1 MVAQRRPAAPTV
13 EAAQLIYDDPQP
25 IRLPADWELT
35 DERFLEIGLLNPDQ
49 LFERTADGRLQQMT
63 WPDGLSGHA
72 TSVIHAFV
80 TFWALSAG
88 GAARG
93 PDGGYFLS
101 DGLARAPDISWV
113 DAEQIAARGGL
124 RGQFYLAPRF
134 AVEVLSPS
142 QTVRAQQAKMRG
154 WMEHGV
160 RLGWLVDPYG
170 GRVWVYRTD
179 GSVEQLERPA
189 ELSGEDVCVGLTVD
203 LARIWEAD
211 RPAD

>member
-1 MVAQRRPAAPTV
+1 MVAQRRPAAPAV
-13 EAAQLIYDDPQP
+13 EAAQPLYDDPQP

-63 WPDGLSGHA
+63 WPDGLSSTVA
-72 TSVIHAFV
+72 ARIRRFV
-80 TFWALSAG
+80 GVWVLSAG
-88 GAARG
+88 GEEYGGDR
-93 PDGGYFLS
+93 GYFLP
-101 DGLARAPDISWV
+101 DGLAMAPDISWV
-113 DAEQIAARGGL
+113 DAEQLAARGGL

-134 AVEVLSPS
+134 VVEVLSPS
-142 QTVRAQQAKMRG
+142 QTVRAQQAKMRE

-160 RLGWLVDPYG
+160 RLGWLIDPYG
-170 GRVWVYRTD
+170 GLVWVYRAD

-203 LARIWEAD
+203 MNRVWE
-211 RPAD
+211 RPDSQ